1 MKVSFFHLG
10 AAYAYIEPYLR
21 SLGLDVVVPPFSS
34 RRTLDLGTRFCP
46 EMICVPCK
54 LIFGNYVEALEA
66 GADALIM
73 FGGPGTCRLGYSAR
87 QQERLLRQWGHS
99 FTAHLFDLYHAH
111 SGLIR
116 LTREL
121 ADPSLPQL
129 VEALRFLF
137 ALITLSDE
145 VEQATLRLR
154 PRERERGI
162 ATRLRS
168 QALSQ
173 IASLSSRQE
182 LEERRQAILSPFEE
196 APQDKERPVL
206 RIGLIGDPYSI
217 SEPFFNRNL
226 EQELGYLG
234 VEVDRWFW
242 ISRSLKLNPL
252 LTLLGQDHGAAVRQA
267 SQPYLAHDVGGF
279 ARSTVGEAVLFAQGG
294 YDGLIH
300 LAPFSC
306 TPEIVADNLFPALK
320 RDIHIPI
327 LSLSFDEQTS
337 HTGLMTRLEAFVDL
351 LRQRVRKATRQWEDE
366 R

>member
-21 SLGLDVVVPPFSS
+21 SLGLDVIVPPFSS

-46 EMICVPCK
+46 EMICAPCK

-66 GADALIM
+66 GADTLIM
-73 FGGPGTCRLGYSAR
+73 FGGQGTCRLGYSAR

-111 SGLIR
+111 SDLIR

-121 ADPSLPQL
+121 AEPTLSQL

-137 ALITLSDE
+137 ALITLSDK

-154 PRERERGI
+154 PRELERGI
-162 ATRLRS
+162 AAQLRS

-182 LEERRQAILSPFEE
+182 LEERRQAILSPFED
-196 APQDKERPVL
+196 ALQDRERLVL

-217 SEPFFNRNL
+217 SEPFFNLNL

-234 VEVDRWFW
+234 VELDRWFW

-252 LTLLGQDHGAAVRQA
+252 LTLLGQDHGEAVRQA
-267 SQPYLAHDVGGF
+267 SQPYLARDVGGF
-279 ARSTVGEAVLFAQGG
+279 ARSTVGEAVIFAQGG

-306 TPEIVADNLFPALK
+306 TPEIMADNIFLALK

-337 HTGLMTRLEAFVDL
+337 HTGLVTRLEAFVDL
-351 LRQRVRKATRQWEDE
+351 LWQRTRAKCDALLK
-366 R
+366 